1 MSKGRHRGERAWGLL
16 PPTGRDIRS
25 LPRDI
30 AVFSFRLFASALAIT
45 ASVSVASVLFD
56 DGWHAHPAVVPL
68 FTAALVLYG
77 VGYALTRYI
86 PSATRH
92 AKTYA
97 ADNWQHQIQAYRV
110 ERLGRREEDL
120 MARITELKAEFE
132 EEKIALEEIQEE
144 RIEQERM
151 MSYIRGMTKSP
162 EIAAYLSS
170 PRNRL
175 RVVPD
180 LDEESA

>member
-16 PPTGRDIRS
+16 PPTGRDIRT
-25 LPRDI
+25 LPTDF
-30 AVFSFRLFASALAIT
+30 AVFSFRLFGTAIAIT
-45 ASVSVASVLFD
+45 VGVAAVGVF
-56 DGWHAHPAVVPL
+56 GGEEVRTHPAVVPL
-68 FTAALVLYG
+68 FTAASVLSV
-77 VGYALTRYI
+77 VGFFLARYI

-97 ADNWQHQIQAYRV
+97 ADTWQHQIQSYRV
-110 ERLGRREEDL
+110 ERLAQREEDL

-162 EIAAYLSS
+162 EIAAYLAN

-175 RVVPD
+175 RAVPD